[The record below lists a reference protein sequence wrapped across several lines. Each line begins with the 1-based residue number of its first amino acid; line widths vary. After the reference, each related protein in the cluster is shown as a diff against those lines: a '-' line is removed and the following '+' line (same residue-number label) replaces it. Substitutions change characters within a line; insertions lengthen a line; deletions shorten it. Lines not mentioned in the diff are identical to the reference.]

1 MSKVRGDLPGTRPVA
16 AGGGP
21 ALVGADLAGL
31 VRALTNARG
40 PGARERRDGDER
52 EPKRVSKV
60 YHETYTSLMRH
71 CRVETANNV
80 APIWRQLANA
90 SKGEQQAIMQ
100 HEFAKAC
107 LARGLAQELYCP
119 VVTTGVKQMIT
130 SFAFAGAGLDDLSSG
145 CNPFLVS
152 YAGAKAHQEA
162 NEVASVAYQLDQGG
176 NQATLADVRSI
187 RDKEK
192 IRLPWDLHQV
202 AVTLQRYAGCKPC
215 SKVK

>member
-21 ALVGADLAGL
+21 ALVGANLAGL

-52 EPKRVSKV
+52 EPK
-60 YHETYTSLMRH
+60 
-71 CRVETANNV
+71 
-80 APIWRQLANA
+80 P
-90 SKGEQQAIMQ
+90 
-100 HEFAKAC
+100 
-107 LARGLAQELYCP
+107 P
-119 VVTTGVKQMIT
+119 
-130 SFAFAGAGLDDLSSG
+130 FAFAGAGLDDLSSG
-145 CNPFLVS
+145 CKPSSCS